1 MVYYKLILYVC
12 NLTSSL
18 FSKDLSFEE
27 RELSSYYRIQQKKD
41 QNGRRKKKVNLEKKR
56 RQPSISF
63 NFKESFV
70 KMRDYTCVM
79 RIKGEFKVDLV
90 CGKCGCAKQKEK
102 GGKILILDIIF

>member
-27 RELSSYYRIQQKKD
+27 RELSSYYRIQKKKD

-56 RQPSISF
+56 R
-63 NFKESFV
+63 
-70 KMRDYTCVM
+70 
-79 RIKGEFKVDLV
+79 
-90 CGKCGCAKQKEK
+90 
-102 GGKILILDIIF
+102 